1 MWMNDV
7 LVVTTEEIGLTETNM
22 ILYWV
27 DRDTGP
33 GFFSQDNSRVW
44 ATFEVEESR
53 SIVDT
58 TGLIDEMFHIHD
70 TM

>member
-1 MWMNDV
+1 MDDV
-7 LVVTTEEIGLTETNM
+7 LVVTTEEIGRTETN
-22 ILYWV
+22 IVLYWV

-33 GFFSQDNSRVW
+33 GFFQYSSRVW

-58 TGLIDEMFHIHD
+58 TGIIKETFHIHE